1 MKRKWFTLFALIL
14 LNMSMTHVVAQSAD
28 QVEDETIYWKV
39 DKKPEF
45 PGGKTALDRFVKNN
59 LRHPVTIPG
68 YNLYGRVVCEFVVN
82 ANGSVSDIEVVRSNY
97 PAMNDEVLRVL
108 REMPQWSPGLIN
120 DTPVRT
126 RYTRPVNFHLP

>member
-1 MKRKWFTLFALIL
+1 MKRKWFTLVALIL
-14 LNMSMTHVVAQSAD
+14 LSASMTYTVAQSAD
-28 QVEDETIYWKV
+28 QAEDETIHWKV

-82 ANGSVSDIEVVRSNY
+82 ADGSVSDIVY
-97 PAMNDEVLRVL
+97 
-108 REMPQWSPGLIN
+108 
-120 DTPVRT
+120 
-126 RYTRPVNFHLP
+126 